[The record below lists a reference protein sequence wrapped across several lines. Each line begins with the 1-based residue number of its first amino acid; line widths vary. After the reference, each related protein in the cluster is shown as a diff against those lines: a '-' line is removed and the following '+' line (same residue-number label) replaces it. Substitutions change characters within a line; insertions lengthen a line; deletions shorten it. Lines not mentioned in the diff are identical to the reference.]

1 MSVVNAERAARI
13 VQDAGGEIIGRA
25 RLQKTAY
32 LLKIA
37 GLEDGFSFVYK
48 HYGPFSEDLAD
59 AARDAGLLGLL
70 RESEERAAWGGRYSV
85 FSVDGATGAD
95 GPPARRELAREAAAS
110 DAIELEL
117 AATAVYLAGEGCA
130 DPWTE
135 TERRKPQKAEDGRI
149 ERAKALL
156 RRLAA
161 IAAPQPLPQIA

>member
-1 MSVVNAERAARI
+1 LSA
-13 VQDAGGEIIGRA
+13 
-25 RLQKTAY
+25 
-32 LLKIA
+32 A
-37 GLEDGFSFVYK
+37 GLEDGFFFVYK

-117 AATAVYLAGEGCA
+117 AATAVYLAEDRHP
-130 DPWTE
+130 DPWAE

-149 ERAKALL
+149 DRARPPPPRPRPWPPPCRRRDLGERGGKVH
-156 RRLAA
+156 R
-161 IAAPQPLPQIA
+161 P